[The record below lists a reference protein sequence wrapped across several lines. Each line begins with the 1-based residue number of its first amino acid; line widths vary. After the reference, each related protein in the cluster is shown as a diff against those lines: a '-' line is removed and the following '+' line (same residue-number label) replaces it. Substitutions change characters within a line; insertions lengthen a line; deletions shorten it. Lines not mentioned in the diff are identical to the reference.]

1 MIHLNGDS
9 GGMRLKTEAR
19 CTAV

>member
-9 GGMRLKTEAR
+9 MDTYTNTLPT
-19 CTAV
+19 